1 LETALQIV
9 SIHIKS
15 KKKPELPQAYKS
27 TKPDSNPHSR
37 KGGYFSC
44 VFSTALRLTNFL
56 SKNKI
61 PNLGTEKKQF
71 SYFQYHHYYFSALWN
86 LN

>member
-9 SIHIKS
+9 SINIKS

-37 KGGYFSC
+37 KAVLFP
-44 VFSTALRLTNFL
+44 VFSQPL
-56 SKNKI
+56 
-61 PNLGTEKKQF
+61 
-71 SYFQYHHYYFSALWN
+71 
-86 LN
+86 